1 MSENLFPQTPSTP
14 AVTPLGPGD
23 LSGMGLVKNYGTT
36 PALAGVSL
44 QVPKGQSVAIMGPS
58 GSGKST
64 LLNVLAGILKPDAGQ
79 VQLGSQQVTQMSD
92 AKRSELRRKQ
102 FGFVF
107 QDGQLLPELP
117 ARENVALPLLLNG
130 VSRDQAL
137 ATADMWLH
145 RLGLADLGGRRPGEM
160 SGGQAQRVAIARALV
175 HAPSVV
181 FADEP
186 TGALD
191 QRTGSEVMQILTAAT
206 KAAGAS
212 LLLVTH
218 DPKVAAWCDRVV
230 EIQDAQ
236 VRSDRLTRIEQ
247 AGGWAQPDGTGTPN
261 QAPQQNPGANL

>member
-1 MSENLFPQTPSTP
+1 MTQDVFPQIPPARSPSP
-14 AVTPLGPGD
+14 QGAGD
-23 LSGMGLVKNYGTT
+23 LNAFELRKNYGAT
-36 PALAGVSL
+36 PALAGVTL
-44 QVPKGQSVAIMGPS
+44 QVPKGQTVAIMGPS

-64 LLNVLAGILKPDAGQ
+64 LLNVMSGILKPDSGQ
-79 VQLGSQQVTQMSD
+79 VFLGPHQITSMSD

-130 VSRDQAL
+130 LARTQAL
-137 ATADMWLH
+137 SAADMWLQ
-145 RLGLADLGGRRPGEM
+145 RLGLAALRDRQPGEM

-191 QRTGSEVMQILTAAT
+191 QVTGDEVMQILTGAA
-206 KAAGAS
+206 KEAGAS

-230 EIQDAQ
+230 EIRDAQ
-236 VRSDRLTRIEQ
+236 IHSDRP
-247 AGGWAQPDGTGTPN
+247 AHGDG
-261 QAPQQNPGANL
+261 Q